1 MYGPLPNT
9 KPFYINFRKCI
20 IADLKES
27 ARIKVTG
34 LSSIL
39 FDVIKYSFAGEPRI
53 PPVPT
58 RLLLTQL
65 MAPDSALCFM

>member
-1 MYGPLPNT
+1 MS
-9 KPFYINFRKCI
+9 
-20 IADLKES
+20 DLRDS
-27 ARIKVTG
+27 ARVRATG
-34 LSSIL
+34 LTKIL
-39 FDVIKYSFAGEPRI
+39 CEVVKYSFAGEPRI